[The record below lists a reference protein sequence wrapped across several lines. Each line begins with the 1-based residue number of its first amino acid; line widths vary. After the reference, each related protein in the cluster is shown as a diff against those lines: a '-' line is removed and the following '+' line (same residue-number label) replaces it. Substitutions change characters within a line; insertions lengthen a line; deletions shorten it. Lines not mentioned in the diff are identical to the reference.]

1 MRTLNRRSFLRHSS
15 TFAGT
20 AASLHLTS
28 GARAQ
33 SPNGKFTI
41 AFIGPGG
48 MGTYHLK
55 TFVQN
60 DQVDIAYVC
69 DVDQNRLAAAVKNVE
84 ASGRKAPKAVGDLRR
99 VLEDKSV
106 DAVIIATP
114 DHWHAPAAILACDA
128 GKHVY
133 VEKPG
138 SHNIREGRLMIE
150 AARRTKRVVQV
161 GTQTRSSAH
170 MASATEKVRSGAIGE
185 VLACRVWNSQLRRNV
200 GKAQPST
207 PPAHLD
213 FDTWIG
219 PAPMVPYKSTL
230 LHGIWRWQF
239 AFGSG
244 DMGNDGVHDLDVGL
258 WGLDVGFRHPDRIA
272 ALGGKY
278 FFDDDQQFPDTQT
291 CVFEWNLAG
300 GKKKQLIYE
309 QRIWAPYVQEG
320 YENGDAWYGTKGYVI
335 GGKESGWQM
344 FEAKNKPVASGKG
357 SPDLPA
363 HHRNFLD
370 CIKTGARPN
379 ADVEIHHYSA
389 SLCHLGNIAT
399 RLGRTL
405 NFDSAKEQFIG
416 DPEANALVRREYR
429 KEGHWSVPRGV

>member
-1 MRTLNRRSFLRHSS
+1 
-15 TFAGT
+15 
-20 AASLHLTS
+20 
-28 GARAQ
+28 
-33 SPNGKFTI
+33 
-41 AFIGPGG
+41 
-48 MGTYHLK
+48 
-55 TFVQN
+55 
-60 DQVDIAYVC
+60 
-69 DVDQNRLAAAVKNVE
+69 
-84 ASGRKAPKAVGDLRR
+84 
-99 VLEDKSV
+99 
-106 DAVIIATP
+106 
-114 DHWHAPAAILACDA
+114 
-128 GKHVY
+128 
-133 VEKPG
+133 
-138 SHNIREGRLMIE
+138 
-150 AARRTKRVVQV
+150 VVQV

-170 MASATEKVRSGAIGE
+170 MAAATEKVRSGAIGE